1 MTDQRRAY
9 LYGMVTVLLWSTV
22 ASAFKLSLRYMDPI
36 QLLLYS
42 SLTSI
47 TVLGLILKARGTLGR
62 IFTYTARHYM
72 LSLRQGFLLPFLYYI
87 ILLKAY
93 DLLPAQVAQPLNYTW
108 ALTLAYLSV
117 PLLRQKLHPREIVA
131 GIICYS
137 GVVVIVSRGQM
148 PGLESLNPLG
158 VILALVSTIVWSLS
172 WITSTRDDRDPVE
185 SLLTA
190 FLFGLPFILAAC
202 LLTSSVVVEDV
213 RGLAGAAYVG
223 VFEMGITFVF
233 WLNALKLSKNTARVG
248 NLIFLSPFISLLFI
262 HFLVGEEILV
272 PTFAGLALI
281 VAGLLVQGTGSSS
294 P

>member
-1 MTDQRRAY
+1 MVHCGIGLQAFAEVHGPHPAPPVFLTDIHHRPGAHPEGQGNTRAH
-9 LYGMVTVLLWSTV
+9 LHVHCT
-22 ASAFKLSLRYMDPI
+22 
-36 QLLLYS
+36 
-42 SLTSI
+42 
-47 TVLGLILKARGTLGR
+47 TLH
-62 IFTYTARHYM
+62 A
-72 LSLRQGFLLPFLYYI
+72 LPPAGFLLPFLYYI

-281 VAGLLVQGTGSSS
+281 VAGLMVQGTGSSS

>member
-1 MTDQRRAY
+1 MSVGDRCP
-9 LYGMVTVLLWSTV
+9 V
-22 ASAFKLSLRYMDPI
+22 
-36 QLLLYS
+36 S
-42 SLTSI
+42 SP
-47 TVLGLILKARGTLGR
+47 
-62 IFTYTARHYM
+62 Y
-72 LSLRQGFLLPFLYYI
+72 
-87 ILLKAY
+87 
-93 DLLPAQVAQPLNYTW
+93 
-108 ALTLAYLSV
+108 
-117 PLLRQKLHPREIVA
+117 
-131 GIICYS
+131 
-137 GVVVIVSRGQM
+137 
-148 PGLESLNPLG
+148 PLG

-190 FLFGLPFILAAC
+190 FLFVLPFILAAC

-281 VAGLLVQGTGSSS
+281 VAGLMVQGTGSSS